1 MNNGSSALQCG
12 HVTLFVNDGG
22 IDRSPSQA
30 RHLKCMSAV
39 MKTFVVA
46 LLFSICAQ
54 AQTVAD
60 IARRERDRQSRLQ
73 SSRVITS
80 ERSSQIEPPPAAA
93 TAQQPNAEETK
104 QAPADPSK
112 AEPSKAES
120 SKAEPSKDAP
130 KAPASPAVDPVQ
142 VWNSRLDQLRT
153 KIRGLQDQ
161 ELALLLQ
168 QNQVTNQVHAP
179 VTDPELQQR
188 GLAQLGQ
195 IQQQLASVRKDIDEA
210 KRMLDQMQL
219 QGPPK
224 K

>member
-1 MNNGSSALQCG
+1 
-12 HVTLFVNDGG
+12 
-22 IDRSPSQA
+22 
-30 RHLKCMSAV
+30 MSAV
-39 MKTFVVA
+39 MKTVVVA

-80 ERSSQIEPPPAAA
+80 ERSSQTEPQPAAA
-93 TAQQPNAEETK
+93 TAEQPNAEETK
-104 QAPADPSK
+104 QAPA
-112 AEPSKAES
+112 EPSKGDQ
-120 SKAEPSKDAP
+120 SKDVA

-179 VTDPELQQR
+179 VTDPELQER

-195 IQQQLASVRKDIDEA
+195 IQQQLASVRKDLDEA

>member
-1 MNNGSSALQCG
+1 
-12 HVTLFVNDGG
+12 
-22 IDRSPSQA
+22 
-30 RHLKCMSAV
+30 
-39 MKTFVVA
+39 MKTVVVA
-46 LLFSICAQ
+46 LLFSVCAQ

-73 SSRVITS
+73 SSRVFTS
-80 ERSSQIEPPPAAA
+80 ERSSQTEPQPAAA
-93 TAQQPNAEETK
+93 TAEQSNAEETK
-104 QAPADPSK
+104 QAAPADPSK
-112 AEPSKAES
+112 TEPSKAES
-120 SKAEPSKDAP
+120 SKAEPSKDP
-130 KAPASPAVDPVQ
+130 KAPALPAVDPVQ

-188 GLAQLGQ
+188 SLAQLGQ